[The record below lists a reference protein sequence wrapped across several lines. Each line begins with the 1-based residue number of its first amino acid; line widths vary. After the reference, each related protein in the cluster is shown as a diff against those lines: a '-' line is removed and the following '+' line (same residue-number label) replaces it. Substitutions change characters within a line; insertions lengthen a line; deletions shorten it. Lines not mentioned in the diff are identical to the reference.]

1 VTPPPI
7 QSASDR
13 EPALLFTAFE
23 PSGDDHA
30 SAVIAELRRRHP
42 SLTIYAWGGPKMQ
55 QAGATIQERTGDD
68 AVMGLPGIAK
78 VLEHLRINARIDAF
92 MAANPVTVHVPVDS
106 PSANTSICAIAKR
119 HGARVVHLVAPQIW
133 AWGRWRIHKL
143 RRLTDMVLC
152 ILPFEEEFFRKRY
165 VPARFIGHFLFDQPL
180 DLEAIDRRVAAFAEP
195 AGGPRL
201 AMMPGSRPDELR
213 RHFPILLEAFR
224 ALKVRYP
231 QAQGVVAA
239 TSDRVATLLRDMA
252 VARGGWPGA
261 LQIVVQDTD
270 AVIRWCD
277 VALVKSGTVTMQVA
291 RQRKPMVVFYKKSN
305 PLLFLVARMV
315 LSTRVFSLPNVLAHR
330 RVIPEF
336 IPHFGGPV
344 PIVQAVEKLI
354 DDPAAAQAQRD
365 DLDALCRQFDGYT
378 AAELAADSIEE
389 YAGLTRSGGTGKAKV
404 GS

>member
-1 VTPPPI
+1 MKPQPP
-7 QSASDR
+7 QSDADR

-42 SLTIYAWGGPKMQ
+42 TLTIYAWGGPKMQ

-92 MAANPVTVHVPVDS
+92 MAAHPVTVHVPVDS

-165 VPARFIGHFLFDQPL
+165 VPARFIGHFLFDHPL
-180 DLEAIDRRVAAFAEP
+180 DLEAIDRRVAAFAEAP
-195 AGGPRL
+195 GGPRL

-231 QAQGVVAA
+231 DAQGVVAA
-239 TSDRVATLLRDMA
+239 TSERVATLLRDMA
-252 VARGGWPGA
+252 VAHGGWPDT

-305 PLLFLVARMV
+305 PLLFLVARIV
-315 LSTRVFSLPNVLAHR
+315 LSTRLFSLPNVLARR

-354 DDPAAAQAQRD
+354 DDPASAQAQRD

-389 YAGLTRSGGTGKAKV
+389 YAGLTRPHGAGKGRSA
-404 GS
+404 S

>member
-1 VTPPPI
+1 MTSQPT
-7 QSASDR
+7 QHASDR
-13 EPALLFTAFE
+13 EPTLLFTAFE

-42 SLTIYAWGGPKMQ
+42 TLTIHAWGGPKMQ

-92 MAANPVTVHVPVDS
+92 LAANPVTVHVPVDS

-180 DLEAIDRRVAAFAEP
+180 DLDAIDRRVARFAEP
-195 AGGPRL
+195 PAGPRL

-231 QAQGVVAA
+231 DAQGVVAA
-239 TSDRVATLLRDMA
+239 TSERVATLLRDMA
-252 VARGGWPGA
+252 VAHGGWPDA

-305 PLLFLVARMV
+305 PLLFLVARIV
-315 LSTRVFSLPNVLAHR
+315 LSTRLFSLPNVLARR

-389 YAGLTRSGGTGKAKV
+389 YAGLSRSPASGRGRAGV
-404 GS
+404 